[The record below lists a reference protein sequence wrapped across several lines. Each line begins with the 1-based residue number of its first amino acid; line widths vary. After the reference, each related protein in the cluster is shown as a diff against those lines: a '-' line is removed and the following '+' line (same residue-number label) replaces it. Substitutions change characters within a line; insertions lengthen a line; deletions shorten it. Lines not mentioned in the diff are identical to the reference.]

1 MKTACSG
8 HECRIKR
15 NKTCITCKSKPM
27 EIRLFTIES
36 NPKQIH
42 FYFAFE
48 EKRNE
53 AYEKLTQSPPPS
65 EGGPGGNRLRL
76 NKSHIDIKIED
87 TKTLNDIIE
96 L

>member
-1 MKTACSG
+1 
-8 HECRIKR
+8 
-15 NKTCITCKSKPM
+15 M

-42 FYFAFE
+42 HYFAFE
-48 EKRNE
+48 AARDKFYNE
-53 AYEKLTQSPPPS
+53 LKTAKNSTNTTHNTPILTHNSQLTTQNSIF
-65 EGGPGGNRLRL
+65 RL